1 MTEFFTL
8 FPSCGITEPAC
19 LPALPVPA
27 KGIPF
32 PLSGTLTDGV
42 LTSLSPFRTIPA
54 PAPADPANRRTFTR
68 LTEELTAYFTG
79 QLQTFTV
86 PLEDHGTPCQR
97 SVWAA
102 LRQIP
107 YGQSRTYGEI
117 AAILGYTNPIA
128 ARSVGNACGR
138 NPILILTPC
147 HRVFAKGSI
156 GGFSGAPELK
166 RWLCALENI
175 YVPGEVSPQ
184 ASLPVR

>member
-1 MTEFFTL
+1 MTEHFTI
-8 FPSCGITEPAC
+8 PATCGITDSAA
-19 LPALPVPA
+19 LKDLPVPA
-27 KGIPF
+27 PAIPF
-32 PLSGTLTDGV
+32 SFTGTLTDGV
-42 LTSLSPFRTIPA
+42 LTSLSPFQNLPEPKLT
-54 PAPADPANRRTFTR
+54 DSANRRTLAI
-68 LTEELTAYFTG
+68 LTEELTVYFAG
-79 QLQTFTV
+79 ELQTFTV
-86 PLEDHGTPCQR
+86 PLQDSGTPYQR

-117 AAILGYTNPIA
+117 AVNLGYASPIA

-166 RWLCALENI
+166 RWLCALEKI
-175 YVPGEVSPQ
+175 PVPGE
-184 ASLPVR
+184 

>member
-1 MTEFFTL
+1 MTEYFTL
-8 FPSCGITEPAC
+8 TASCGITESS
-19 LPALPVPA
+19 ALITISAPA

-32 PLSGTLTDGV
+32 PLSGSLTDGV
-42 LTSLSPFRTIPA
+42 LTTLTPFRTITA
-54 PAPADPANRRTFTR
+54 EEPADAANRHTLVR
-68 LTEELTAYFTG
+68 LREELTAYFAG
-79 QLQTFTV
+79 QLQTFTIS
-86 PLEDHGTPCQR
+86 LEDHGTPYQK

-107 YGQSRTYGEI
+107 CGQSRTYGEI
-117 AAILGYTNPIA
+117 AMLLGYENPIA
-128 ARSVGNACGR
+128 ARAVGNACGR

-175 YVPGEVSPQ
+175 PIPGEVSPQ
-184 ASLPVR
+184 AFPQTP